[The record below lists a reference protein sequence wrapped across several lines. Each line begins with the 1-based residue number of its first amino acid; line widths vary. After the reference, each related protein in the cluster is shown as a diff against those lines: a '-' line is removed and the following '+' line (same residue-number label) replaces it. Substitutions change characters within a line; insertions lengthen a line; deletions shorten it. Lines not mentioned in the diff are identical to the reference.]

1 MKGKLSKKIA
11 GLKLTLNRFE
21 VSTLSQ
27 VLSLIEYSRL
37 ERVDAELVANL
48 QYELQKFEA
57 ALETEINLE
66 KTINK

>member
-1 MKGKLSKKIA
+1 MKSKLSKKIS

>member
-1 MKGKLSKKIA
+1 MKSKLNKKITR
-11 GLKLTLNRFE
+11 LKLTLNRFE

-37 ERVDAELVANL
+37 ERVDVELVANL